1 MAENT
6 DEDRLK
12 NPTYTQSEYP
22 PDEIIN
28 TNNKETNT
36 QNQETENMEVHKHP
50 HHVMHKKK
58 WGEYLLEFFML
69 FLAVFLGFVA
79 ENIRE
84 ASVERHQEKEYMQLL
99 VEDLKKDTANI
110 NTMVIGNAT
119 LIKGLDTLLDLL
131 SEPQN
136 ETSIQRRTF
145 IYSLKYTYW
154 YMPIQFSELTLT
166 QLKSSGGFRLIK
178 DKKITSAIIQYGQGL
193 DACKYNYDLLLNYTH
208 IVEATNKD
216 LFNMTLARKAFK
228 EMEKDFHTVFQ
239 PYDEFEKL
247 VLVGNYLDRNDPALF
262 SKYHDDILYYE
273 TTLTNLTNIVA
284 NQKKSTD
291 SLIQLIKTN
300 YHIDD

>member
-6 DEDRLK
+6 DEEHQDISA
-12 NPTYTQSEYP
+12 NTQSENSSK
-22 PDEIIN
+22 EIIP
-28 TNNKETNT
+28 TTNT
-36 QNQETENMEVHKHP
+36 ETINPNQESKNMEVHKHP
-50 HHVMHKKK
+50 HHVTHKKK

-84 ASVERHQEKEYMQLL
+84 ASVERHQEKEYMRLM

-110 NTMVIGNAT
+110 NTMVTGNGN
-119 LIKGLDTLLDLL
+119 LIMGLDSLLDLL
-131 SEPQN
+131 SGPQQN
-136 ETSIQRRTF
+136 QSIQRRTF

-154 YMPIQFSELTLT
+154 YMPIQFSELALT

-178 DKKITSAIIQYGQGL
+178 DKKITSAILQYDQGL
-193 DACKYNYDLLLNYTH
+193 DACKYNYDLLLQYYHTF
-208 IVEATNKD
+208 EATNKD

-228 EMEKDFHTVFQ
+228 AIEKNFHTVFL

-247 VLVGNYLDRNDPALF
+247 VPKGNYLDKNDPALF
-262 SKYHDDILYYE
+262 LKYHDDILYYE

-284 NQKKSTD
+284 NQKLSSD
-291 SLIQLIKTN
+291 SLMQLLKTN

>member
-1 MAENT
+1 MTENT
-6 DEDRLK
+6 DKEHLD
-12 NPTYTQSEYP
+12 NPTNIQSGNAS
-22 PDEIIN
+22 DAIIPTKN
-28 TNNKETNT
+28 TEFIKPI
-36 QNQETENMEVHKHP
+36 QESENMEVQKHP

-84 ASVERHQEKEYMQLL
+84 ASVERHQEKEYMRLM

-110 NTMVIGNAT
+110 NTMVTGNRI
-119 LIKGLDTLLDLL
+119 LIMGLDSLLDLL
-131 SEPQN
+131 SGPQQDQ
-136 ETSIQRRTF
+136 SIQRRTF

-154 YMPIQFSELTLT
+154 YMPIQFSELALT

-178 DKKITSAIIQYGQGL
+178 DKKITNAILQYDQGL
-193 DACKYNYDLLLNYTH
+193 DACKYNYDLLLQYYHTF
-208 IVEATNKD
+208 EATNKD

-228 EMEKDFHTVFQ
+228 AIEKNFHTVFL

-247 VLVGNYLDRNDPALF
+247 VPKGNYLDKNNPALF
-262 SKYHDDILYYE
+262 IKYHDDILYYE

-284 NQKKSTD
+284 NQKLSSD
-291 SLIQLIKTN
+291 SLMQLIKTN

>member
-1 MAENT
+1 MIDNTEN
-6 DEDRLK
+6 EDFDNATIK
-12 NPTYTQSEYP
+12 QSHNPSN
-22 PDEIIN
+22 EIIN
-28 TNNKETNT
+28 IIEGEIT

-110 NTMVIGNAT
+110 NTMVYGNGN

-131 SEPQN
+131 SIPQHDPL
-136 ETSIQRRTF
+136 IQRRTF
-145 IYSLKYTYW
+145 VYALKNTYW

-193 DACKYNYDLLLNYTH
+193 DACKYNFDLLLHYYHT
-208 IVEATNKD
+208 VEATNKE
-216 LFNMTLARKAFK
+216 LFNLKLGRKVFK
-228 EMEKDFHTVFQ
+228 EMEKNYHTVFQ
-239 PYDEFEKL
+239 PYDEFEKF
-247 VLVGNYLDRNDPALF
+247 VPVGNYLDRNDPALF

-273 TTLTNLTNIVA
+273 TTLTALTNIVST
-284 NQKKSTD
+284 QKKSTD
-291 SLIQLIKTN
+291 SLMQLIKTN
-300 YHIDD
+300 YHFDD

>member
-6 DEDRLK
+6 DEEHHDNSTNSQPENSSK
-12 NPTYTQSEYP
+12 
-22 PDEIIN
+22 EIIPT
-28 TNNKETNT
+28 TNAETTNPNK
-36 QNQETENMEVHKHP
+36 ETENMEVHKHP
-50 HHVMHKKK
+50 HHVTHKKK
-58 WGEYLLEFFML
+58 WGEYLLEFSML

-84 ASVERHQEKEYMQLL
+84 TSVERHQEKEYMRLM

-110 NTMVIGNAT
+110 NAMVTGNRI
-119 LIKGLDTLLDLL
+119 LIMGLDTLLDLL
-131 SEPQN
+131 SGPQQDQLN
-136 ETSIQRRTF
+136 HRRIF

-178 DKKITSAIIQYGQGL
+178 DKNITGAMLQYDQGL
-193 DACKYNYDLLLNYTH
+193 DACKYNYDLLLQYFHTF
-208 IVEATNKD
+208 EATNKD

-228 EMEKDFHTVFQ
+228 EIEKDFHTVFM
-239 PYDEFEKL
+239 PYDQFEKL
-247 VLVGNYLDRNDPALF
+247 VPEGNYLDKNDPTLF
-262 SKYHDDILYYE
+262 LKYHDDILYYE

-284 NQKKSTD
+284 NQKSSSD
-291 SLIQLIKTN
+291 SLMELIKTN

>member
-1 MAENT
+1 MTDNTAE
-6 DEDRLK
+6 EDLN
-12 NPTYTQSEYP
+12 NPTNTQSENP

-28 TNNKETNT
+28 TNNKEINT
-36 QNQETENMEVHKHP
+36 QNLETENMEVHKHP

-84 ASVERHQEKEYMQLL
+84 ASVERHQEKEYMRLL

-110 NTMVIGNAT
+110 NTMVNGNVI
-119 LIKGLDTLLDLL
+119 LIKGLDTLLDLVSGSKL
-131 SEPQN
+131 DPSV
-136 ETSIQRRTF
+136 QRRTF
-145 IYSLKYTYW
+145 IYALKYTYW

-178 DKKITSAIIQYGQGL
+178 DKKITSAILQYGQGL
-193 DACKYNYDLLLNYTH
+193 DACKYNFDLLLHYYHT
-208 IVEATNKD
+208 VEATNKE
-216 LFNMTLARKAFK
+216 LFNMTLGRKAFK
-228 EMEKDFHTVFQ
+228 ETEKNFHTVFL

-247 VLVGNYLDRNDPALF
+247 VPIGNYLDRNDPALF

-273 TTLTNLTNIVA
+273 TTLTTLTNIVA
-284 NQKKSTD
+284 NQKTSTD
-291 SLIQLIKTN
+291 SLIQLIKKN

>member
-1 MAENT
+1 MPDNT
-6 DEDRLK
+6 DEEHLD
-12 NPTYTQSEYP
+12 NFINTQSENP
-22 PDEIIN
+22 AEEIIPAKDN
-28 TNNKETNT
+28 ETINP
-36 QNQETENMEVHKHP
+36 NQETENMEVHKHP

-84 ASVERHQEKEYMQLL
+84 TSVERHQEKEYMRLL

-110 NTMVIGNAT
+110 NTMVIGNGN
-119 LIKGLDTLLDLL
+119 LIKGLDSLLDLL
-131 SEPQN
+131 SGPQLDQ
-136 ETSIQRRTF
+136 SFQRRTF
-145 IYSLKYTYW
+145 IYALKYTYW

-193 DACKYNYDLLLNYTH
+193 DACKYNFDLLLHYYHT
-208 IVEATNKD
+208 VEATNKD
-216 LFNMTLARKAFK
+216 LFNMTLGRKAFK
-228 EMEKDFHTVFQ
+228 EMEKDFHTVFK

-247 VLVGNYLDRNDPALF
+247 VPQGNYLDRNDPALF
-262 SKYHDDILYYE
+262 LKYHDDILYYE
-273 TTLTNLTNIVA
+273 TTLTTLTNIVA
-284 NQKKSTD
+284 NQKISTD
-291 SLIQLIKTN
+291 SLMQLIKTN

>member
-1 MAENT
+1 MEENT
-6 DEDRLK
+6 EDEHLT
-12 NPTYTQSEYP
+12 NPINTQSENFKE
-22 PDEIIN
+22 EIIPVKDTAVIN
-28 TNNKETNT
+28 SNPES
-36 QNQETENMEVHKHP
+36 ENMEIHKHP

-84 ASVERHQEKEYMQLL
+84 ASVERHQEKEYMRLM

-110 NTMVIGNAT
+110 NTMVSGNGI
-119 LIKGLDTLLDLL
+119 LIMGLDSLLDLL
-131 SEPQN
+131 SGPQQDQ
-136 ETSIQRRTF
+136 SIQRRTF

-154 YMPIQFSELTLT
+154 YMPIQFSELALT

-178 DKKITSAIIQYGQGL
+178 DKKITSAILQYDQGL
-193 DACKYNYDLLLNYTH
+193 DACKYNYDLLLQYYHTF
-208 IVEATNKD
+208 EATNKD

-228 EMEKDFHTVFQ
+228 VIEKNFHTVFL

-247 VLVGNYLDRNDPALF
+247 VPKGTYLDKNDPALF
-262 SKYHDDILYYE
+262 LKYHDDILYYE

-284 NQKKSTD
+284 NQKLSSD
-291 SLIQLIKTN
+291 SLMQLLKTN
-300 YHIDD
+300 YQIDD

>member
-1 MAENT
+1 MPDGT
-6 DEDRLK
+6 DEEHLD
-12 NPTYTQSEYP
+12 
-22 PDEIIN
+22 N
-28 TNNKETNT
+28 TTNT
-36 QNQETENMEVHKHP
+36 QRRSLSDEINPTKESTTINPNQETENMEVHKHP
-50 HHVMHKKK
+50 HHVAHKKK
-58 WGEYLLEFFML
+58 WAEYVLEFLML

-84 ASVERHQEKEYMQLL
+84 TSVERHQEKEYMRLM

-110 NTMVIGNAT
+110 NTMVNGNRI
-119 LIKGLDTLLDLL
+119 LIMGLDSLLDLL
-131 SEPQN
+131 SGPQQDK
-136 ETSIQRRTF
+136 SIQRRTF

-178 DKKITSAIIQYGQGL
+178 DKNITSAILQYDQGL
-193 DACKYNYDLLLNYTH
+193 DACKYNYDLLLQYYHTF
-208 IVEATNKD
+208 EATNKD

-228 EMEKDFHTVFQ
+228 AMEKNFHTVFL

-247 VLVGNYLDRNDPALF
+247 VPKGNYLDKNDRALF
-262 SKYHDDILYYE
+262 LKYHDDILYYE

-284 NQKKSTD
+284 NQKLSSD
-291 SLIQLIKTN
+291 SLMQLIKTN